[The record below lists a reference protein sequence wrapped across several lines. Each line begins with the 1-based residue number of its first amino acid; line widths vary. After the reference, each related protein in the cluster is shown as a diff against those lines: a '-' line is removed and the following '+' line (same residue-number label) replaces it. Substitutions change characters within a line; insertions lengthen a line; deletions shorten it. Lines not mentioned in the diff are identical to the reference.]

1 MLTQLYI
8 KNYALIEEL
17 NIQFHD
23 GLSIITGETGA
34 GKSIILGALGLV
46 LGNRADSTSLKD
58 SSQKCII
65 EARFSIK
72 NYGLKDFFH
81 QNDLDFEEESILRRE
96 ILPSGKSRAF
106 VNDTP
111 VTLPVINT
119 LKKYLID
126 IHSQNQ
132 TLQLS
137 DNSYQF
143 YVLDS
148 FVKNEKLLHKYATEL
163 KHYKKLQKEL
173 EEIERKQ
180 REVHQQYDYNLHLYN
195 ELEEAQ
201 LEVGEQEE
209 LEIKLDKLNNVED
222 IKRQLSESIHLS
234 SDDEIGIQNLL
245 YTLENSMSK
254 ISSFSNAYSE
264 LLNRISS
271 LKIEFDDIFAEL
283 ENENESI
290 DFDPIELERSNDRL
304 QLIFQLQKKHYVNS
318 IEELLQVYDEL
329 GAKIATVENADAI
342 INEKR
347 AAIES
352 SEKVLVN
359 LADKISDQRKKGIPV
374 LINQLE
380 KLVGGLGMESARF
393 KLELSPVDQFL
404 SHGRDA
410 LSFQVSTNKGANYGE
425 LKKVASGGELSRI
438 MLSVKRILSE
448 KINLPTI
455 IFDEIDTGVSGEISN
470 KIAAIMQDMSTKMQ
484 VLAITHLPQIA
495 AKGKQHYK
503 VFKEDHQQQTLTNI
517 TRLTDDERI
526 VEIAEML
533 SGKKVSDSALSHAKD
548 LLN

>member
-17 NIQFHD
+17 NIQFHN

-58 SSQKCII
+58 NSQKCII
-65 EARFSIK
+65 EARFSIR
-72 NYGLKDFFH
+72 NYHLEHFFN

-148 FVKNEKLLHKYATEL
+148 FVNNEKVLQEYFLEL

-173 EEIERKQ
+173 EEIEQKQ
-180 REVHQQYDYNLHLYN
+180 REVHQQYDYNLHLYK

-201 LEVGEQEE
+201 LEVGEQEN
-209 LEIKLDKLNNVED
+209 LEVKLDKLNNVEE
-222 IKRQLSESIHLS
+222 IKRQLSESIHLA

-245 YTLENSMSK
+245 HALENSLSK
-254 ISSFSNAYSE
+254 ISSFANSYSE
-264 LLNRISS
+264 LYDRISS
-271 LKIEFDDIFAEL
+271 LKIEFDDIFSEL
-283 ENENESI
+283 EDENESI

-304 QLIFQLQKKHYVNS
+304 QLIFQLQKKHYVSS
-318 IEELLQVYDEL
+318 IEELLEVYNQL
-329 GAKIATVENADAI
+329 GEKIGTVENAEEI
-342 INEKR
+342 INQKK
-347 AAIES
+347 AQIES
-352 SEKVLVN
+352 SEKVLAN
-359 LADKISDQRKKGIPV
+359 LADKISTQRQKGIPSLV
-374 LINQLE
+374 KQLE
-380 KLVGGLGMESARF
+380 KLLEGLGMGNARF
-393 KLELSPVDQFL
+393 NLELRPSDQFL
-404 SHGRDA
+404 SNGRDV
-410 LSFQVSTNKGANYGE
+410 LSFQVSTNKGANFGE

-448 KINLPTI
+448 KTNLPTI

-470 KIAAIMQDMSTKMQ
+470 KIAAIMQEMSTKMQ

-495 AKGKQHYK
+495 AKGQQHYK
-503 VFKEDHQQQTLTNI
+503 VFKEDQQQQTLTNI
-517 TRLTDDERI
+517 TRLSDDERI

-533 SGKKVSDSALSHAKD
+533 SGKNVSDSALSHAKD